1 LEQGV
6 DIIVTDRYDWEKD
19 WNIYLPNKVSE
30 VVGHISEPI
39 LDKFYESRDLVEQ
52 TIRELGL
59 SDTDSNRIMEI
70 YSNDSRMKTMSKIT
84 SGAYDFVAETNT
96 FLISQ
101 PDLVEKDF
109 NLLKKIGAA
118 DYDMKGYIHLPNR
131 LEFVV

>member
-1 LEQGV
+1 MG
-6 DIIVTDRYDWEKD
+6 KD
-19 WNIYLPNKVSE
+19 WQIFLPNKVSE
-30 VVGHISEPI
+30 VAEHVSEPL

-59 SDTDSNRIMEI
+59 SDTDSDRIMEI
-70 YSNDSRMKTMSKIT
+70 YSDDSRMITMSKIAP
-84 SGAYDFVAETNT
+84 SVYGFVAETNIS
-96 FLISQ
+96 LINQ

-131 LEFVV
+131 LEFTV